1 MKPLIL
7 KDVCTPRFTA
17 ALFTTATMWKQL
29 KCPLMGEWK
38 RICDT
43 RTGCIHSGIL
53 LSHEKDKSLPF
64 ATTWMSLEGIMLNK
78 VSQRK
83 ATIIRFHSHVEYEKQ
98 KINTH
103 TK

>member
-1 MKPLIL
+1 MIPLIL
-7 KDVCTPRFTA
+7 KDICIPRFTA
-17 ALFTTATMWKQL
+17 ALFTTVKMWKQL

-43 RTGCIHSGIL
+43 HTGCIHSGIL
-53 LSHEKDKSLPF
+53 LSHKKDKILPF